1 MRQVVLDT
9 ETTGLSPAGGHRI
22 IEIGCVEMVNR
33 RLTGKVFHTYLQ
45 PDRVVDPGAMKVHGI
60 TDSFLE
66 GKPRF
71 KEVVEDFKRFIQ
83 GAELI
88 IHNAPFDV
96 GFIEHEFKLLKDK
109 VWKSLTTHCSVFD
122 TLAFARQKHPGQ
134 RNNLD
139 ALCKRYNVDNQH
151 RDKHGALLDAD
162 ILANLYLVMTGG
174 QNALVLDDNAEQ
186 QKPQHLIT
194 ETTQYVQT
202 WDTPVVMPTEDE
214 VAAHMTFMRD
224 ILKQEIF

>member
-9 ETTGLSPAGGHRI
+9 ETTGLSPAQGHRI
-22 IEIGCVEMVNR
+22 IEIGCVEVINR
-33 RLTGKVFHTYLQ
+33 RLTGKVFHTYIQ
-45 PDRVVDPGAMKVHGI
+45 PDRAVDPGAMKVHGI

-71 KEVVEDFKRFIQ
+71 HEIANEFKTFIQ

-96 GFIEHEFKLLKDK
+96 GFIEHEFTLLKEK
-109 VWKSLTTHCSVFD
+109 AWQTLTNQCSVFD

-174 QNALVLDDNAEQ
+174 QNALVLEDAVSEQ
-186 QKPQHLIT
+186 AAS
-194 ETTQYVQT
+194 VQQVEARVIKQ
-202 WDTPVVMPTEDE
+202 WNIPVIEPTEDE
-214 VAAHMTFMRD
+214 LNAHLSFMSKV
-224 ILKQEIF
+224 LKQDAF